1 MLMSDNSLSLIN
13 HSGGSQNHCKEEG
26 VRCKVKSKHSRNNNN
41 NIGMSSKQAQMQL
54 SELLD
59 SDTLIDFKWLI
70 L

>member
-26 VRCKVKSKHSRNNNN
+26 VRCKVKSKHSCNNS
-41 NIGMSSKQAQMQL
+41 NIMDTKAR
-54 SELLD
+54 
-59 SDTLIDFKWLI
+59 SDATAVGIIRLRYTLIDFKLLI

>member
-13 HSGGSQNHCKEEG
+13 HGGGSQNHCKEEG

-41 NIGMSSKQAQMQL
+41 LGMSSKQAQMQL

>member
-26 VRCKVKSKHSRNNNN
+26 VRCKVKSKHSRNNSNN
-41 NIGMSSKQAQMQL
+41 MGMSSKQAQMQL

>member
-26 VRCKVKSKHSRNNNN
+26 VRCKVKSKHSRNNRS
-41 NIGMSSKQAQMQL
+41 MSSKLAQMQL

>member
-41 NIGMSSKQAQMQL
+41 NMGMSSKQAQMQL

>member
-26 VRCKVKSKHSRNNNN
+26 VRCKVKSKHSRNNNM
-41 NIGMSSKQAQMQL
+41 GMSSKLAQMQL